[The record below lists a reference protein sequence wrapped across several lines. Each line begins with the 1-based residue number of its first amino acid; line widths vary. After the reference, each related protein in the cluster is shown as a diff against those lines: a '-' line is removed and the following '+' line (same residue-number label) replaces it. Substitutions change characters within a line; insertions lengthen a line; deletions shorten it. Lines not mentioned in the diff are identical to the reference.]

1 VGDASLGRLVAGRYE
16 LVGVLGEGTFG
27 VVYDAVH
34 RVIGRRVAVK
44 LLREEIGRD
53 PELVQRFQLEARA
66 AGARGHPNNVQIFD
80 AGQMEDGSGAHFLVM
95 ERVEGESLASSIVRG
110 ALPIARAVDI
120 AAQVLSGLAAAH
132 RRSIVHRDLKPEN
145 ILIGIDEEGREI
157 AKITDFGISKVL
169 DPTRLGVVSDVRMTG
184 LGEVL
189 GTPLYMAPE
198 QAAGEADVDHRAD
211 LWAVGCVLYEMVC
224 GRPPFLGESFPQIL
238 AALLRDPPLMPGTLR
253 AEISP
258 ALESAIMM
266 ALAKDRAGRPAD
278 ATAMRT
284 MLLAAANG
292 QPARPMPPATTGA
305 SEAALVAALSRAVE
319 LELAAEPAPP
329 PAVEPAPPPAVEPEM
344 ELAAIAPAAPP
355 PRAARAQTP
364 PPDAFAPPDA
374 VNLPVALDV
383 DRGLL
388 RTSQPRTVVESPLP
402 AYGSAVVAR
411 RRFPIAGL
419 VSALIIIAI
428 LAGAGFAGY
437 RYLTLGYVWRPGS
450 GALKFELAIA
460 PADAEVMLDG
470 EPLESNTFT
479 VEDGTRH
486 ELSAKAPGR
495 LALRRELVGAPEMVR
510 KVDIR
515 LANAL
520 RPLAAEVP
528 PAASAEP
535 LPAPSGT
542 AADLDQALL
551 KLDLYRACLA
561 LVAPDLARGAD
572 AAAAGS
578 PAEPLPATEVDQ
590 CRADIE
596 RASRLTPSL
605 GPVDAAAGAFIDA
618 VGELDGL
625 ARRMRAE
632 GKKAAR
638 RNQEALVDAYE
649 LAETRAA
656 ALLVIAE
663 RSTSDWQDQELRFV
677 PNRDTAHE
685 QLRRLALA
693 ARRRALAAIQPSA
706 EDITA
711 ARERLERALA
721 AARAGAA
728 ARPGPAADL
737 VALVAAPPA
746 DGAPPGDWIAWHD
759 RVVSAF
765 NQLETR

>member
-1 VGDASLGRLVAGRYE
+1 MGDASLGRLVAGRYE

-44 LLREEIGRD
+44 LLREEISRD

-66 AGARGHPNNVQIFD
+66 AGALGHPNIVQIFD
-80 AGQMEDGSGAHFLVM
+80 AGQMEDGAGAHFLVM
-95 ERVEGESLASSIVRG
+95 ERVEGDSLASSIVRG
-110 ALPIARAVDI
+110 PLPIARAVDI

-169 DPTRLGVVSDVRMTG
+169 DPTRLGVVTDVRMTG

-198 QAAGEADVDHRAD
+198 QAAGESDVDHRAD

-253 AEISP
+253 AEIPP
-258 ALESAIMM
+258 ALEDVIMA
-266 ALAKDRAGRPAD
+266 ALAKDRAGRPAG
-278 ATAMRT
+278 AAEMRA
-284 MLLAAANG
+284 MLLASASDHSAKA
-292 QPARPMPPATTGA
+292 PARATEPAAASA
-305 SEAALVAALSRAVE
+305 SEAALVAVLSRAEE
-319 LELAAEPAPP
+319 LELATDPAAPP
-329 PAVEPAPPPAVEPEM
+329 PAEQEM
-344 ELAAIAPAAPP
+344 ELAPVAPAAPP
-355 PRAARAQTP
+355 PRASRARTP
-364 PPDAFAPPDA
+364 AADAFAPPEA
-374 VNLPVALDV
+374 VDLPVALEV

-388 RTSQPRTVVESPLP
+388 RTSQPRTVVETPLP
-402 AYGSAVVAR
+402 AYGMPVAR

-419 VSALIIIAI
+419 LSVLIIIAI
-428 LAGAGFAGY
+428 LAGAGLAGY

-450 GALKFELAIA
+450 GALKFELAIT
-460 PADAEVMLDG
+460 PGDAEVMLDG
-470 EPLESNTFT
+470 EPLESNSFT

-486 ELSAKAPGR
+486 ELVAKAPGR

-510 KVDIR
+510 KVEIR

-520 RPLAAEVP
+520 RPLAADVP

-535 LPAPSGT
+535 LPAPAGT
-542 AADLDQALL
+542 AADLDQALI

-561 LVAPDLARGAD
+561 LVAPDLARGGD

-578 PAEPLPATEVDQ
+578 PAELLPGTEVDQ

-596 RASRLTPSL
+596 RAGRLTPSL

-625 ARRMRAE
+625 ARRMRAD
-632 GKKAAR
+632 GRKVAR

-656 ALLVIAE
+656 ALLVFAE
-663 RSTSDWQDQELRFV
+663 RSTSDWQDEELRFV
-677 PNRDTAHE
+677 PNRDTAHAE
-685 QLRRLALA
+685 LRRLALA
-693 ARRRALAAIQPSA
+693 ARRRAIAAIQPSA
-706 EDITA
+706 EDVTA
-711 ARERLERALA
+711 AGEGLERALE

-728 ARPGPAADL
+728 ATPGPAVQL
-737 VALVAAPPA
+737 VALVAARPA
-746 DGAPPGDWIAWHD
+746 DGASPAEWIAWHD
-759 RVVSAF
+759 RVISAF

>member
-1 VGDASLGRLVAGRYE
+1 VGDASLGRFVAGRYE

-66 AGARGHPNNVQIFD
+66 AGALGHPNIVQIFD

-95 ERVEGESLASSIVRG
+95 ERVEGDSLASEIVRG
-110 ALPIARAVDI
+110 PLPIARAVDI

-132 RRSIVHRDLKPEN
+132 RRGIVHRDLKPEN
-145 ILIGIDEEGREI
+145 ILIGSDEEGREI

-169 DPTRLGVVSDVRMTG
+169 DPTRLGVPTDVRMTG

-258 ALESAIMM
+258 ALEHAIMT
-266 ALAKDRAGRPAD
+266 ALTKDRAGRPAD
-278 ATAMRT
+278 ASAMRA
-284 MLLAAANG
+284 MLLASASGQAARP
-292 QPARPMPPATTGA
+292 PARAPAETGA

-319 LELAAEPAPP
+319 LELAADASP
-329 PAVEPAPPPAVEPEM
+329 PAAEPEI
-344 ELAAIAPAAPP
+344 ELAPVAPATPT
-355 PRAARAQTP
+355 PRASRTSRAHTP
-364 PPDAFAPPDA
+364 PPDVFAPPDA
-374 VNLPVALDV
+374 VNLPLALEV

-388 RTSQPRTVVESPLP
+388 RTSQPGTVVESPLP
-402 AYGSAVVAR
+402 AYGMSVAR

-419 VSALIIIAI
+419 LSALIIIGI
-428 LAGAGFAGY
+428 LAGAGLAGY

-486 ELSAKAPGR
+486 ELVAKAPGR

-520 RPLAAEVP
+520 RPLAVDVP

-542 AADLDQALL
+542 AADLDQALI

-561 LVAPDLARGAD
+561 LVAPDLAKGAD

-596 RASRLTPSL
+596 RAGRLTPSL
-605 GPVDAAAGAFIDA
+605 GPVDAAANAFIDA
-618 VGELDGL
+618 VGELNGL
-625 ARRMRAE
+625 ARRMRAD
-632 GKKAAR
+632 GRKAAR

-677 PNRDTAHE
+677 PNRDTAHD

-693 ARRRALAAIQPSA
+693 ARRRAIAAIQPSA
-706 EDITA
+706 EDVTA
-711 ARERLERALA
+711 AGAGLERALA
-721 AARAGAA
+721 AARAGDA

-737 VALVAAPPA
+737 VALVAARPS
-746 DGAPPGDWIAWHD
+746 DGAPRADWIAWHD
-759 RVVSAF
+759 RVVAQF
-765 NQLETR
+765 NRLETR